1 MKVVAELAWRSAALY
16 RKAGHPDSA
25 AQVLER
31 AGKAVEAQLPKSC
44 LEMLEKAA
52 ETVETENRPIQAACY
67 TNKLLKIALNQDDL
81 TSSLEKSKKLV
92 HLYQVRTVF
101 LTYSAARRHITK
113 WPSTPSPPPPTH
125 THTL

>member
-67 TNKLLKIALNQDDL
+67 TNKLLKIALNQNDM

-92 HLYQVRTVF
+92 HLYQVRI
-101 LTYSAARRHITK
+101 ARDVCSIG
-113 WPSTPSPPPPTH
+113 H
-125 THTL
+125 TG

>member
-1 MKVVAELAWRSAALY
+1 MRSVAELAWRSAALF

-31 AGKAVEAQLPKSC
+31 AGKAVEEQLPKSC

-67 TNKLLKIALNQDDL
+67 THKLLKMSLSQNSMEGA
-81 TSSLEKSKKLV
+81 LEKSKKLV
-92 HLYQVRTVF
+92 HLYQVTF
-101 LTYSAARRHITK
+101 
-113 WPSTPSPPPPTH
+113 
-125 THTL
+125 